1 MKAINITKQDL
12 IKNMSD
18 DQKHRL
24 ALECSLRNIS
34 VEETLDLME
43 RVANKSINDALALT
57 KLYFETPVGKDYLEK
72 RKEIEKIGMEM
83 R

>member
-1 MKAINITKQDL
+1 MNKISVTKQAL
-12 IKNMSD
+12 VKNMTD
-18 DQKHRL
+18 EQKHRL

-43 RVANKSINDALALT
+43 RVVNKSLNDALALT
-57 KLYFETPVGKDYLEK
+57 KLYLESPAGKDYLEK
-72 RKEIEKIGMEM
+72 RTEMEEIGMGM